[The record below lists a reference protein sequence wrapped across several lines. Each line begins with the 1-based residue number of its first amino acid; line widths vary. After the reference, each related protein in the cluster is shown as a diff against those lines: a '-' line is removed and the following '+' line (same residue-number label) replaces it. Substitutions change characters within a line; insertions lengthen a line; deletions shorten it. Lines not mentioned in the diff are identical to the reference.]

1 MCWVFQQFGGNA
13 GQRRTFLSHK
23 GALAGTPHLFN
34 IPFIFQIK
42 ILSLQQTGCLIFPS
56 FLQFYSC
63 LLVFLKFSNFVPVFS
78 QKWNFKPSYKPLKEK
93 HWYSL
98 KYNNNASVS
107 SIFISVILIC
117 TFLLPRHTFERK
129 SAGFFFL
136 FFFFLIGNHCWLR
149 KQLLQVCVVA
159 EFPKRMA
166 GAALLRSTGVS
177 RKILTAAHGRAKV
190 SVLWEIKTIPIVS
203 KRWVPL
209 NTTGAVS
216 RALVPGTK
224 KKFAFL
230 TLWERLYTV
239 SLKT

>member
-107 SIFISVILIC
+107 SIFISVLLIC

-136 FFFFLIGNHCWLR
+136 FFFFNRKSLLVEKAATAGLCCGRIPKKNGWGCSAPFHWCQQENPHCSSW
-149 KQLLQVCVVA
+149 QS
-159 EFPKRMA
+159 E
-166 GAALLRSTGVS
+166 GVS
-177 RKILTAAHGRAKV
+177 AMRDQNHPYCFQTMGPSEYNRCCLKGI
-190 SVLWEIKTIPIVS
+190 
-203 KRWVPL
+203 
-209 NTTGAVS
+209 GA
-216 RALVPGTK
+216 R
-224 KKFAFL
+224 
-230 TLWERLYTV
+230 Y
-239 SLKT
+239 